1 MCSLLGGLGSE
12 YAQLAYHEFDKKH
25 AEIDQRQS
33 DETNKRMYAE
43 PGKTDC
49 PVSSLKCY
57 ISHLHPDQD
66 AFFQRPSQTT
76 HGRWYDNVPVGK
88 CSLGSFMKN
97 LSKDAGLAVVY
108 TNHCARASTVTILKR
123 QSLTVTFALL
133 LDTSFH
139 LPKW

>member
-1 MCSLLGGLGSE
+1 MQGIHRQIHTSPFFYKASRVPHQLRVFLLHTIRCAPCWVGRGSE

-49 PVSSLKCY
+49 PVSSLKHY

-88 CSLGSFMKN
+88 CSLGSFMK
-97 LSKDAGLAVVY
+97 
-108 TNHCARASTVTILKR
+108 KR
-123 QSLTVTFALL
+123 CRSCCCL
-133 LDTSFH
+133 
-139 LPKW
+139 

>member
-1 MCSLLGGLGSE
+1 MCPLLGGEGSE

-49 PVSSLKCY
+49 PVSSLKHY

-108 TNHCARASTVTILKR
+108 TNHCARASTVTVLKR

-133 LDTSFH
+133 LDTGV
-139 LPKW
+139 KRV